1 MRLFT
6 SLKSEI
12 KRTVLF
18 FFGIMKVGAAH
29 SEEGCFFKTPSL
41 TNRSTSSLAFLS
53 ECEGLEMPA
62 RDTVYF
68 PVLIEK
74 RRVPFANLQVY
85 HRIALCNL
93 KEFEANYA
101 FVVQLDDYKYHR

>member
-41 TNRSTSSLAFLS
+41 TNRSTSFFSVF
-53 ECEGLEMPA
+53 
-62 RDTVYF
+62 
-68 PVLIEK
+68 K
-74 RRVPFANLQVY
+74 
-85 HRIALCNL
+85 
-93 KEFEANYA
+93 
-101 FVVQLDDYKYHR
+101 